1 MKKNNCI
8 KYVDNILLKKEL
20 FKLYKGLIE
29 TNGWNLT
36 RASSEESFGM
46 FPGFIIKD
54 NYNEVGN
61 DYWNGYFTSLY
72 ERIKINFQEK
82 YKYELPN
89 NIFRIHL
96 GAKNETSVT
105 EFHSDS
111 KNNSDISILGFLTP
125 VWSSDWGGDLQI
137 EENKINFEPGKFLIF
152 NSDKIHN
159 GVGPNKKIPYWRI
172 SINYIV
178 K

>member
-1 MKKNNCI
+1 METINY
-8 KYVDNILLKKEL
+8 KYVDNVLLKKEL
-20 FKLYKGLIE
+20 FNLYKGLISH
-29 TNGWNLT
+29 NGWNLS
-36 RASSEESFGM
+36 RSSLGGDIGT
-46 FPGFIIKD
+46 FPGFLVKDGDQIHD
-54 NYNEVGN
+54 NY
-61 DYWNGYFTSLY
+61 WSGYFTSLY

-96 GAKNETSVT
+96 GAKNESSIT

-111 KNNSDISILGFLTP
+111 NNGGDISILGFLTP
-125 VWSSDWGGDLQI
+125 VWSNDWGGDLQV
-137 EENKINFEPGKFLIF
+137 EENKINFKPGKFLIF

-178 K
+178 R